1 MTIDLPR
8 GEGIA
13 PTADRTLG
21 FMVPRRSARGQ
32 VVRLDAT
39 LNAILA
45 AHPYP
50 EPLIRLLAEAL
61 TLTALVGAS
70 MRQDDGQVT
79 VQAQAKGGPVE
90 LLACDW
96 RAGELRGYLKHD
108 EQAEVAEGMSLPALF
123 GSGHLA
129 ITVEQAVSNERWQGI
144 VPLEGVSLSEAIGA
158 WFGQSEQLPTLLRV
172 GVAGDMTQGWLA
184 GGLMVQHLAR
194 AEIGGER
201 LDAGEQH
208 PDWQHIEALAAT
220 TTPDELTD
228 PDLSGEALLWRLFHE
243 EEVRVVPGPVPV
255 KGCRCSA
262 AHIRDV
268 LMRFPETERAEMRDA
283 RGLIA
288 VDCQFCSRVFGI
300 AA

>member
-1 MTIDLPR
+1 MVA
-8 GEGIA
+8 EGIA
-13 PTADRTLG
+13 PTADRSLG
-21 FMVPRRSARGQ
+21 FMVPARNARGQ

-61 TLTALVGAS
+61 TLTALVGAA
-70 MRQDDGQVT
+70 MKQDDGQVT
-79 VQAQAKGGPVE
+79 LQAQAKGGIVE

-108 EQAEVAEGMSLPALF
+108 AQALVLEGLSLPALF
-123 GSGHLA
+123 GKGYLA
-129 ITVEQAVSNERWQGI
+129 ITVDQAVSDERWQGI
-144 VPLEGVSLSEAIGA
+144 VPLEGATLAEALEA
-158 WFGQSEQLPTLLRV
+158 WFSQSEQLPTLMRV
-172 GVAGDMTQGWLA
+172 GINGSAATGWLA

-208 PDWQHIEALAAT
+208 PDWSHIEALAAT
-220 TTPDELTD
+220 TSTAELTD
-228 PDLSGEALLWRLFHE
+228 AELSAEALLWRLFHE
-243 EEVRVVPGPVPV
+243 EQVRVVPGPTPV

-268 LMRFPETERAEMRDA
+268 LMRFPEAERAEMRDDK
-283 RGLIA
+283 GLIS

>member
-1 MTIDLPR
+1 ML
-8 GEGIA
+8 EGLA

-21 FMVPRRSARGQ
+21 FMVPARNARGM

-50 EPLIRLLAEAL
+50 ESLIRLLAEAL
-61 TLTALVGAS
+61 TLTALVGAT

-79 VQAQAKGGPVE
+79 VQASAKGGVVE

-96 RAGELRGYLKHD
+96 RAGELRGYIKYD
-108 EQAEVAEGMSLPALF
+108 AQAAVSEGMSLAELF
-123 GSGHLA
+123 GKGYLA
-129 ITVEQAVSNERWQGI
+129 ITVDQAGAEERWQGI
-144 VPLEGVSLSEAIGA
+144 VPLEGQSLASALEG
-158 WFGQSEQLPTLLRV
+158 WFSQSEQLPTLMRI
-172 GVAGDMTQGWLA
+172 GVAGSAANGWLA
-184 GGLMVQHLAR
+184 GGLLMQHLAR

-208 PDWQHIEALAAT
+208 PDWEHVAALAT
-220 TTPDELTD
+220 TTTADELTD
-228 PDLSGEALLWRLFHE
+228 AELAAEQLLWRLFHE
-243 EEVRVVPGPVPV
+243 EQVRVVPGPTPV

-262 AHIRDV
+262 AHIKDV
-268 LMRFPETERAEMRDA
+268 LSRFPEAERAGMRNEA
-283 RGLIA
+283 GVIA
-288 VDCQFCSRVFGI
+288 VDCQFCSRVFQI

>member
-1 MTIDLPR
+1 MVT
-8 GEGIA
+8 EGIA

-21 FMVPRRSARGQ
+21 FMVPARNARGM

-50 EPLIRLLAEAL
+50 EPLIRLMAEAL
-61 TLTALVGAS
+61 TLTALVGAT

-79 VQAQAKGGPVE
+79 VQASAKGGVID

-96 RAGELRGYLKHD
+96 RAGELRGYIKFDDQLP
-108 EQAEVAEGMSLPALF
+108 VMNGMSLPELF
-123 GSGHLA
+123 GKGYLA
-129 ITVEQAVSNERWQGI
+129 ITVDQAASEERWQGI
-144 VPLEGVSLSEAIGA
+144 VPLEGHSLAAALEG
-158 WFGQSEQLPTLLRV
+158 WFSQSEQLPTLMRI
-172 GVAGDMTQGWLA
+172 GVAGSKADGWMA
-184 GGLMVQHLAR
+184 GGLIVQHLAR

-208 PDWQHIEALAAT
+208 PDWEHVAALAGTMSAE
-220 TTPDELTD
+220 ELTD
-228 PDLSGEALLWRLFHE
+228 PALTPEALLWRLFHE
-243 EEVRVVPGPVPV
+243 EQVRIVPGPTPV

-268 LMRFPETERAEMRDA
+268 LMRFPEEERAGMRDDK
-283 RGLIA
+283 GVIA
-288 VDCQFCSRVFGI
+288 VDCQFCSRVFPI
-300 AA
+300 SA

>member
-1 MTIDLPR
+1 MVI
-8 GEGIA
+8 EGIA

-21 FMVPRRSARGQ
+21 FMVPARNARGM

-50 EPLIRLLAEAL
+50 EPLIRLMAEAL
-61 TLTALVGAS
+61 TLTALVGAT

-79 VQAQAKGGPVE
+79 VQASAKGGVID

-96 RAGELRGYLKHD
+96 RAGELRGYIKFDDQLP
-108 EQAEVAEGMSLPALF
+108 VMNGMSLPELF
-123 GSGHLA
+123 GKGYLA
-129 ITVEQAVSNERWQGI
+129 ITVDQAASEERWQGI
-144 VPLEGVSLSEAIGA
+144 VPLEGHSLAAALEG
-158 WFGQSEQLPTLLRV
+158 WFSQSEQLPTLMRI
-172 GVAGDMTQGWLA
+172 GVAGSKADGWMA
-184 GGLMVQHLAR
+184 GGLIVQHLAR

-208 PDWQHIEALAAT
+208 PDWKHVAALAGTMSAE
-220 TTPDELTD
+220 ELTD
-228 PDLSGEALLWRLFHE
+228 PALTPEALLWRLFHE
-243 EEVRVVPGPVPV
+243 EQVRIVPGPTPV

-268 LMRFPETERAEMRDA
+268 LMRFPEEERAGMRDDK
-283 RGLIA
+283 GVIA
-288 VDCQFCSRVFGI
+288 VDCQFCSRVFPI
-300 AA
+300 SA

>member
-1 MTIDLPR
+1 MLA
-8 GEGIA
+8 EGIA

-21 FMVPRRSARGQ
+21 FMVPARGARGM
-32 VVRLDAT
+32 VVRIDAT
-39 LNAILA
+39 LNAIVA

-61 TLTALVGAS
+61 TLTALVGAT
-70 MRQDDGQVT
+70 MRQHDGQVT
-79 VQAQAKGGPVE
+79 VQASAKGGVVD

-96 RAGELRGYLKHD
+96 RAGELRGYIKYD
-108 EQAEVAEGMSLPALF
+108 SQAVVSEGMSLPELF
-123 GSGHLA
+123 GKGYLA
-129 ITVEQAVSNERWQGI
+129 ITVDQVTSEERWQGI
-144 VPLEGVSLSEAIGA
+144 VPLEGRSLAAALEG
-158 WFGQSEQLPTLLRV
+158 WFSQSEQLPTLMRI
-172 GVAGDMTQGWLA
+172 GVTGADSTGWLA
-184 GGLMVQHLAR
+184 GGMIVQHLAR

-208 PDWQHIEALAAT
+208 PDWEHVAALAGT
-220 TTPDELTD
+220 TSAEELTD
-228 PDLSGEALLWRLFHE
+228 PDLSAEALLWRLFHE
-243 EEVRVVPGPVPV
+243 EQVRVVPGPTPV

-268 LMRFPETERAEMRDA
+268 LMRFPETERAGMRDET
-283 RGLIA
+283 GVIA

>member
-1 MTIDLPR
+1 VIV
-8 GEGIA
+8 EGIA

-21 FMVPRRSARGQ
+21 FMVPARNARGM

-61 TLTALVGAS
+61 TLTALVGAT

-79 VQAQAKGGPVE
+79 VQASAKGGIVD

-96 RAGELRGYLKHD
+96 RAGELRGYLKYD
-108 EQAEVAEGMSLPALF
+108 DQRTVSEAMSLPELF
-123 GSGHLA
+123 GKGYLA
-129 ITVEQAVSNERWQGI
+129 ITVDQVSSEERWQGI
-144 VPLEGVSLSEAIGA
+144 VPLEGHSLAGA
-158 WFGQSEQLPTLLRV
+158 LEGWFSQSEQLPTLMRI
-172 GVAGDMTQGWLA
+172 GVTGSAATGWLA
-184 GGLMVQHLAR
+184 GGLLMQHLAR

-208 PDWQHIEALAAT
+208 PDWEHVAALAGT
-220 TTPDELTD
+220 TTAEELTD
-228 PDLSGEALLWRLFHE
+228 AALSAEQLLWRLFHE
-243 EEVRVVPGPVPV
+243 EQVRVVPGPTPV

-268 LMRFPETERAEMRDA
+268 LSRFPEAERAEMRDES
-283 RGLIA
+283 GLIA
-288 VDCQFCSRVFGI
+288 VDCQFCSRVFQI

>member
-1 MTIDLPR
+1 MLS
-8 GEGIA
+8 EGIA

-21 FMVPRRSARGQ
+21 FMVPARGARGQ

-61 TLTALVGAS
+61 TLTALVGAT
-70 MRQDDGQVT
+70 MRLHDGQVT
-79 VQAQAKGGPVE
+79 VQASAKGGPIE

-96 RAGELRGYLKHD
+96 RVGELRGHIKFD
-108 EQAEVAEGMSLPALF
+108 SQADVHAGMSLPELF
-123 GSGHLA
+123 GKGYLA
-129 ITVEQAVSNERWQGI
+129 ITVDQASSEERWQGI
-144 VPLEGVSLSEAIGA
+144 VPLEGDSLAAALEG
-158 WFGQSEQLPTLLRV
+158 WFGQSEQLPTLMRI
-172 GVAGDMTQGWLA
+172 GVAGSAETGWLA
-184 GGLMVQHLAR
+184 GGLLVQHLAR

-208 PDWQHIEALAAT
+208 PDWEHVAALAAT
-220 TTPDELTD
+220 TSADELTD
-228 PDLSGEALLWRLFHE
+228 PDLAPEALLWRLFHE
-243 EEVRVVPGPVPV
+243 EQVRVVPGPTPV

-268 LMRFPETERAEMRDA
+268 LLRFPEAERADMRDEK
-283 RGLIA
+283 GLIA
-288 VDCQFCSRVFGI
+288 VDCQFCSRVFAI

>member
-1 MTIDLPR
+1 MVT
-8 GEGIA
+8 EGIA

-21 FMVPRRSARGQ
+21 FMVPARNARGQ

-45 AHPYP
+45 AHAYP
-50 EPLIRLLAEAL
+50 QPLIRLLAEAL

-70 MRQDDGQVT
+70 MKQDEGQVT
-79 VQAQAKGGPVE
+79 LQAQAKGGIVD

-108 EQAEVAEGMSLPALF
+108 PEAIVSEGMSLPDVFGKGYLALT
-123 GSGHLA
+123 
-129 ITVEQAVSNERWQGI
+129 IDQAVSEERWQGI
-144 VPLEGVSLSEAIGA
+144 VPLEGDTLAHALEA
-158 WFGQSEQLPTLLRV
+158 WFGQSEQLPTLLRI
-172 GVAGDMTQGWLA
+172 GVSGDAASGWLA
-184 GGLMVQHLAR
+184 GGLLVQHLAR

-208 PDWQHIEALAAT
+208 PDWEHVAALAAT
-220 TTPDELTD
+220 TTAEELTD
-228 PDLSGEALLWRLFHE
+228 AELSGEALLWRLFHE
-243 EEVRVVPGPVPV
+243 EQVRVVPGPTPV

-268 LMRFPETERAEMRDA
+268 LMRFPEDQRAEMRDDK
-283 RGLIA
+283 GVIA

>member
-1 MTIDLPR
+1 MAA
-8 GEGIA
+8 EGIA
-13 PTADRTLG
+13 PSADATLG
-21 FMVPRRSARGQ
+21 FMVPARNARGQ

-61 TLTALVGAS
+61 TLTALVGAT

-79 VQAQAKGGPVE
+79 VQASAKGGIVD

-96 RAGELRGYLKHD
+96 RAGELRGYIKYD
-108 EQAEVAEGMSLPALF
+108 PQAIVSEGLSLPELF
-123 GSGHLA
+123 GKGYLA
-129 ITVEQAVSNERWQGI
+129 ITVDQALSEERWQGI
-144 VPLEGVSLSEAIGA
+144 VPLEGHSLAAALEA
-158 WFGQSEQLPTLLRV
+158 WFGQSEQLPTLMRI
-172 GVAGDMTQGWLA
+172 GVAGSAETGWLA
-184 GGLMVQHLAR
+184 GGLIVQHLAR

-208 PDWQHIEALAAT
+208 PDWEHVAALAGT
-220 TTPDELTD
+220 TSADELTD
-228 PDLSGEALLWRLFHE
+228 AELSPQALLWRLFHE
-243 EEVRVVPGPVPV
+243 EQVRVVPGPRPV

-262 AHIRDV
+262 AHIKDV
-268 LMRFPETERAEMRDA
+268 LMRFPEAERAGMRDET
-283 RGLIA
+283 GVIA

>member
-1 MTIDLPR
+1 M
-8 GEGIA
+8 GVEGIA

-21 FMVPRRSARGQ
+21 FMVPDRNVRGQ
-32 VVRLDAT
+32 LVRLDAT

-70 MRQDDGQVT
+70 MKQEDGQVT
-79 VQAQAKGGPVE
+79 LQAQAQKDGTRGIVE

-108 EQAEVAEGMSLPALF
+108 QQAIVSAGMSLPDLF
-123 GSGHLA
+123 GKGYLA
-129 ITVEQAVSNERWQGI
+129 ITVDQAVSDERWQGI
-144 VPLEGVSLSEAIGA
+144 VPLEGETLAHALES
-158 WFGQSEQLPTLLRV
+158 WFSQSEQLPTLLRI
-172 GVAGDMTQGWLA
+172 GVTGSAATGWLA

-220 TTPDELTD
+220 TTTAELTD
-228 PDLSGEALLWRLFHE
+228 AELSGEALLWRLFHE
-243 EEVRVVPGPVPV
+243 EQVRVVPGPTPV

-268 LMRFPETERAEMRDA
+268 LMRFPEAERAEMRDEK
-283 RGLIA
+283 GVIA

>member
-1 MTIDLPR
+1 MVT
-8 GEGIA
+8 EGIA

-21 FMVPRRSARGQ
+21 FMVPARNARGQ
-32 VVRLDAT
+32 LVRLDAT

-45 AHPYP
+45 AHAYP
-50 EPLIRLLAEAL
+50 QPLIRLLAEAL

-70 MRQDDGQVT
+70 MKQDEGQVT
-79 VQAQAKGGPVE
+79 LQAQAKGGIVD

-108 EQAEVAEGMSLPALF
+108 PEAIVSEGMSLPDVFGKGYLALT
-123 GSGHLA
+123 
-129 ITVEQAVSNERWQGI
+129 IDQAVSEERWQGI
-144 VPLEGVSLSEAIGA
+144 VPLEGDTLAHALEA
-158 WFGQSEQLPTLLRV
+158 WFGQSEQLPTLLRI
-172 GVAGDMTQGWLA
+172 GVSGDAASGWLA
-184 GGLMVQHLAR
+184 GGLLVQHLAR

-208 PDWQHIEALAAT
+208 PDWEHVAALAAT
-220 TTPDELTD
+220 TTAEELTD
-228 PDLSGEALLWRLFHE
+228 AELSGEALLWRLFHE
-243 EEVRVVPGPVPV
+243 EQVRVVPGPTPV

-268 LMRFPETERAEMRDA
+268 LMRFPEDQRAEMRDDK
-283 RGLIA
+283 GVIA

>member
-1 MTIDLPR
+1 MQ
-8 GEGIA
+8 EGLA

-21 FMVPRRSARGQ
+21 FMVPARNVRGM

-45 AHPYP
+45 AHAYP

-61 TLTALVGAS
+61 TLTALVGAT
-70 MRQDDGQVT
+70 MRQEDGQVT
-79 VQAQAKGGPVE
+79 VQAQSKGGIVD

-108 EQAEVAEGMSLPALF
+108 AQALVSEGMRLPEIF
-123 GSGHLA
+123 GKGYLA
-129 ITVEQAVSNERWQGI
+129 VTIDQAVSDERWQGI
-144 VPLEGVSLSEAIGA
+144 VPLEGDTLSHALEA
-158 WFGQSEQLPTLLRV
+158 WFSQSEQLPTLIRTAV
-172 GVAGDMTQGWLA
+172 SGSAATGWLA
-184 GGLMVQHLAR
+184 GGLIIQHLAR

-208 PDWQHIEALAAT
+208 PDWEHVAALAGT
-220 TTPDELTD
+220 TSADELTD
-228 PDLSGEALLWRLFHE
+228 AELAPEALLWRLFHE
-243 EEVRVVPGPVPV
+243 EQVRVVPGPTPV
-255 KGCRCSA
+255 KGCRCSM

-268 LMRFPETERAEMRDA
+268 LLRFPESERAEMRDDS
-283 RGLIA
+283 GVIA
-288 VDCQFCSRVFGI
+288 VDCQFCSRVFQI